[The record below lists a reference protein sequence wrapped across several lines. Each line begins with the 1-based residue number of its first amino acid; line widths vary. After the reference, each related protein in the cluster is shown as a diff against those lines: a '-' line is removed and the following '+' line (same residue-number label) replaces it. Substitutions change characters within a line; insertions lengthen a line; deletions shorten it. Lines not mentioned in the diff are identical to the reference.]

1 MNTANWLQLLGTIVL
16 LAVTWGGV
24 QARLKQVEKQSEKTS
39 DDLNKS
45 RSDQGGRIGI
55 LADRLKGG
63 ERRGDKLRQWCRL
76 EKGLQ
81 RVLNGVPERS
91 GLRQRLPPQT
101 NGYLGGSIFT
111 SAHHTRTL
119 KTSEAVRAR

>member
-1 MNTANWLQLLGTIVL
+1 VNTANWLQLLGTIVL

-55 LADRLKGG
+55 LADRLST
-63 ERRGDKLRQWCRL
+63 L
-76 EKGLQ
+76 EGAFYAPAGPQ
-81 RVLNGVPERS
+81 PIAMRPRSRTRPIAAVPEEEDS
-91 GLRQRLPPQT
+91 P
-101 NGYLGGSIFT
+101 
-111 SAHHTRTL
+111 
-119 KTSEAVRAR
+119 